1 MDYFTES
8 LKLHEKIQGK
18 VDMNSKLALNT
29 KEDLS
34 LAYTPGVAAPC
45 KAIAEDIE
53 NAYKYTIKWNTVA
66 VVSDGSA
73 VLGLGNIG
81 WLAGLP
87 VMEWKCVLFKEFAW
101 VNAFPIILDSQNI
114 EATIKTIK
122 NIAPTFWWINLEDF
136 AAPACFEIEDRL
148 KEELDIPVFH
158 DDQHG
163 TAIVCLAGLIN
174 SLKIT
179 GKKKEDIKVV
189 VNWVWAAWVAITKLL
204 LLYGVKDIVMVDSK
218 WTIHKEREGLNP
230 TKEMLTNITNTACV
244 LDPTSKQCIR
254 WWLDQAVIGRD
265 VFIWVSAPG
274 VLTSQ
279 MVQLMNVDPII
290 FAMANP
296 VPEIMPY
303 EAKKAWAKIVAT
315 GRSDFPNQINNV
327 LVFPGI
333 FKGALENRVSKITDE
348 MKIEA
353 AIALAEYVENPTVNK
368 IIPSALDKKV
378 ANVIA
383 KVIK

>member
-1 MDYFTES
+1 MDYFAES

-18 VDMNSKLALNT
+18 IDTKSKLELNT

-34 LAYTPGVAAPC
+34 LWYTPWVAAPC
-45 KAIAEDIE
+45 KAIAEDKE

-66 VVSDGSA
+66 VISDGSA

-81 WLAGLP
+81 WVAGLP
-87 VMEWKCVLFKEFAW
+87 VMEWKCILFKEFAW
-101 VNAFPIILDSQNI
+101 VNAFPIVLESQNI

-122 NIAPTFWWINLEDF
+122 NIAPTFWGINLEDF
-136 AAPACFEIEDRL
+136 GAPACFEIEERL

-163 TAIVCLAGLIN
+163 TAIVCLAWLIN
-174 SLKIT
+174 ALKIT
-179 GKKKEDIKVV
+179 DKKKEEIKVV

-204 LLYGVKDIVMVDSK
+204 LKYGIKDIVMVDSQ
-218 WTIHKEREGLNP
+218 WTIHKEREWLNP
-230 TKEMLTNITNTACV
+230 TKEMLTNITNTACI
-244 LDPTSKQCIR
+244 LDPGSKQCIK

-265 VFIWVSAPG
+265 VFIWVSAPW
-274 VLTSQ
+274 VLTWDMIQ
-279 MVQLMNVDPII
+279 TMNQDPII

-296 VPEIMPY
+296 IPEIMPE
-303 EAKKAWAKIVAT
+303 EAKAAWAKIVAT

-348 MKIEA
+348 MKINA
-353 AIALAEYVENPTVNK
+353 AIALAEYVENPTTDN
-368 IIPSALDKKV
+368 IIPSPLDKKV